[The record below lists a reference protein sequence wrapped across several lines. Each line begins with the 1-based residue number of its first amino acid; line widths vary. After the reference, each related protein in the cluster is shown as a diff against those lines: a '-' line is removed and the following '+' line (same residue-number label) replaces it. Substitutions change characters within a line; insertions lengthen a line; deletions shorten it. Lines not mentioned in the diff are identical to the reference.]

1 MPKNYF
7 EFNRMT
13 AQIFVFIEIFSWLV
27 NRDQERCLMKET
39 GDEKSRDN
47 VPFKNKFS
55 SDISVAPYTV
65 DPPTKFRGF
74 PTGMSSPA
82 AP

>member
-1 MPKNYF
+1 
-7 EFNRMT
+7 
-13 AQIFVFIEIFSWLV
+13 
-27 NRDQERCLMKET
+27 MKET

-47 VPFKNKFS
+47 VPFNNKFS

-65 DPPTKFRGF
+65 GPPTKFRGF

-82 AP
+82 ASQDYCSLQFEFISEFEDISDMTFDYDSSS

>member
-1 MPKNYF
+1 
-7 EFNRMT
+7 
-13 AQIFVFIEIFSWLV
+13 
-27 NRDQERCLMKET
+27 MKET
-39 GDEKSRDN
+39 GEEKSQDN
-47 VPFKNKFS
+47 GPFNNKFS

-65 DPPTKFRGF
+65 GRQTKFRGF